1 MPSPY
6 NYQFDEIAQSYVF
19 TTDNGI
25 EYKIAFILDYTFSAV
40 SNIEIDDVYQL
51 IIEKTTEVKEPLD
64 RNVSATICE
73 ILSAFFENER
83 NTILYI
89 CDDGDERAEVR
100 FRKFNIW
107 YSESELTG
115 TVTKVDNVI
124 VSENIAGSA
133 KIYSSLLYHN
143 ENTNKEAILDIYN
156 SIEQILSD
164 EP

>member
-6 NYQFDEIAQSYVF
+6 NYQFDETAQSYVF
-19 TTDNGI
+19 TTEKGI
-25 EYKIAFILDYTFSAV
+25 EYKVAFILDYTFSAV
-40 SNIEIDDVYQL
+40 SNIQIDDIYQL
-51 IIEKTTEVKEPLD
+51 IIEKTTEIKEPLD
-64 RNVSATICE
+64 RNVSSTICE
-73 ILSAFFENER
+73 ILSIFFEKAR

-107 YSESELTG
+107 YIESELSNII
-115 TVTKVDNVI
+115 TKVDNVI

-143 ENTNKEAILDIYN
+143 ENANKKAILDIYH
-156 SIEQILSD
+156 SIEQILS
-164 EP
+164 EKP

>member
-1 MPSPY
+1 MPNPY
-6 NYQFDEIAQSYVF
+6 NYQFDETAQSYVF

-51 IIEKTTEVKEPLD
+51 IIEKITEGKEPLD

-73 ILSAFFENER
+73 ILSVFFENSR

-107 YSESELTG
+107 YTESELTNI
-115 TVTKVDNVI
+115 VTKVDNVV
-124 VSENIAGSA
+124 VSENVAGSA

-143 ENTNKEAILDIYN
+143 ENVNKENILEIYH
-156 SIEQILSD
+156 SIEQILS
-164 EP
+164 EKP